1 MKQIKAF
8 FQPHR
13 INAVTDALRNSGLCD
28 ITVGTRCQNL
38 TVSNVQRLYSSLD
51 VIQQQ
56 YSLSLGEPV
65 IGEVKLELFCEDEV
79 IDELAALITQA
90 AKPGPGWVFVSD
102 IRSAT
107 HIV

>member
-8 FQPHR
+8 FHPHR

-28 ITVGTRCQNL
+28 ITVGMRCQNL

-51 VIQQQ
+51 DNQQR
-56 YSLSLGEPV
+56 YSLALGEPV
-65 IGEVKLELFCEDEV
+65 VGEIKLELFCDDDV
-79 IDELAALITQA
+79 TDELAALITQA

-102 IRSAT
+102 IAT
-107 HIV
+107 ATQIL

>member
-28 ITVGTRCQNL
+28 ITVGTRCQNI

-65 IGEVKLELFCEDEV
+65 VGEIKLELFCEDEV

-102 IRSAT
+102 IGSGT
-107 HIV
+107 YIV

>member
-28 ITVGTRCQNL
+28 ITVGTRCQNI

-65 IGEVKLELFCEDEV
+65 VGEIKLELFCEDEV

-102 IRSAT
+102 IGSAT
-107 HIV
+107 YIV